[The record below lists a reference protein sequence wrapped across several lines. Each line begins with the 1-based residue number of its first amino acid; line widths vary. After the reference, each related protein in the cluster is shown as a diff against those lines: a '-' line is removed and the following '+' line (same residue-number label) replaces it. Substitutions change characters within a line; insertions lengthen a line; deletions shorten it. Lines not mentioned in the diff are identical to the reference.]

1 MPVDSRK
8 LFYSIGEVAA
18 MFDVNESLLRF
29 WEKEFDTIKPKKNTK
44 GTRSYT
50 KEDIQDIHQIY
61 FLVKEKGMTLTGAKK
76 RIKED
81 RQGVTAQIELVDR
94 LNKIKTQLRTLQD
107 ELGQIE
113 LDGEVIENPLSR

>member
-1 MPVDSRK
+1 MPEDSRK

-50 KEDIQDIHQIY
+50 KEDIQDIRQIY
-61 FLVKEKGMTLTGAKK
+61 YLVKEKGMTLTGARK

-81 RQGVTAQIELVDR
+81 CQGVTAQIELVER
-94 LNKIKTQLRTLQD
+94 LTQIKTQLQTLQD

-113 LDGEVIENPLSR
+113 LDGEVIENPMSR

>member
-1 MPVDSRK
+1 MPEDSRK

-18 MFDVNESLLRF
+18 KFDVNESLLRF

-50 KEDIQDIHQIY
+50 KEDIQDIRQIY
-61 FLVKEKGMTLTGAKK
+61 YLVKEKGMTLIGARK

-81 RQGVTAQIELVDR
+81 RQGVTAQIELVER
-94 LNKIKTQLRTLQD
+94 LTQIKTQLQTLQD

-113 LDGEVIENPLSR
+113 IDGEEIDNPLFR